1 MHGHIGSMLVITR
14 AGDPDAAAL
23 GAEIAAYLESRA
35 VSATICE
42 HRTDVETAEAQ
53 NPERPFD
60 LVLVLGGDG
69 TYISVARRL
78 YALQIPILGLNLG
91 RVGFLAD
98 LPRERWP
105 ELLDDLL
112 ARGVRARRLRML
124 AYRLLRG
131 GGQAARGVAVND
143 VVIGRGRLA
152 RLVRLEL
159 RLDGRSLGVL
169 RADGVIVS
177 TPTGST
183 AYSISAG
190 GPIVHPQVN
199 ALCVTPICP
208 FLSGYHPLVLP
219 DDRTVTVRV
228 IEARGEVTLT
238 EDGQET
244 LTLRP
249 GDEVALTRSATDL
262 LAADLDGQSFV
273 ERITSRGIIAE
284 R

>member
-1 MHGHIGSMLVITR
+1 MQANIKSMLVITR
-14 AGDPDAAAL
+14 AGDADAADL
-23 GAEIAAYLESRA
+23 GREIAAFLESRA
-35 VSATICE
+35 VSATVCE
-42 HRTDVETAEAQ
+42 HRTDVESAEAQ
-53 NPERPFD
+53 NEERPFD
-60 LVLVLGGDG
+60 LVVVLGGDG

-78 YALQIPILGLNLG
+78 HGLQIPILGLNLG
-91 RVGFLAD
+91 RVGFLAE
-98 LPRERWP
+98 LPRERWQ
-105 ELLDDLL
+105 ELLGGIME
-112 ARGVRARRLRML
+112 RGVRVRPLRML
-124 AYRLLRG
+124 AYRLVRG
-131 GGQAARGVAVND
+131 GVQVSRGVAVND

-159 RLDGRSLGVL
+159 SLDGHSLGVL
-169 RADGVIVS
+169 RADGVIIS

-190 GPIVHPQVN
+190 GPIVHPEVN

-219 DDRTVTVRV
+219 DERHVTITV

-249 GDEVALTRSATDL
+249 GDEVVLTRSATDL
-262 LAADLDGQSFV
+262 LAAELGEQTFV

>member
-1 MHGHIGSMLVITR
+1 MQGDIQSILLITR
-14 AGDPDAAAL
+14 SGDLDAATL
-23 GAEIAAYLESRA
+23 GEEIAAYLESRG
-35 VSATICE
+35 VLTTICE
-42 HRTDVETAEAQ
+42 HRIDVEGAEAQ
-53 NPERPFD
+53 NEERPFD

-78 YALQIPILGLNLG
+78 YRLQIPLLGLNLG

-98 LPRERWP
+98 VPRGGWQ
-105 ELLDDLL
+105 ELLDRVLKD
-112 ARGVRARRLRML
+112 GVRSRRVNLLCYRML
-124 AYRLLRG
+124 RDGAE
-131 GGQAARGVAVND
+131 AAHGVAVND

-152 RLVRLEL
+152 RLVRLVL
-159 RLDGRSLGVL
+159 SLDGHSFGVL

-183 AYSISAG
+183 AYSTSAG
-190 GPIVHPQVN
+190 GPIVHPEVN

-219 DDRTVTVRV
+219 DDRTLSVRI
-228 IEARGEVTLT
+228 IETQGEVTLT

-244 LTLRP
+244 LALRP
-249 GDEVALTRSATDL
+249 GDEVRLIRSPTCL
-262 LAADLDGQSFV
+262 LAVELGDQSFV
-273 ERITSRGIIAE
+273 ERITNRGIIAE